1 MLIVLLL
8 LYGIISGYLQGIIM
22 IMFDDENFVLNHPQG
37 CRGHRYFQYYHII
50 DIIGIVLL
58 LTVGYI
64 LKSTHN
70 NYLSVAGALI
80 LTWQFREML
89 YNYSRYNRLIE
100 EEHLVFL
107 DIWHKYLSIKETALI
122 YIARFVI
129 GAGLIITGGLL

>member
-1 MLIVLLL
+1 MLIIALI
-8 LYGIISGYLQGIIM
+8 LYGLLSGYQQGMIM

-50 DIIGIVLL
+50 DIICLSLL
-58 LTVGYI
+58 LSVGYI

-70 NYLSVAGALI
+70 NYLSVAGALL
-80 LTWQFREML
+80 LTWQFREMF
-89 YNYSRYNRLIE
+89 YNFARYNRFIE

-107 DIWHKYLSIKETALI
+107 DIWHRYLSIKVTALI

-129 GAGLIITGGLL
+129 GAGLIITGALL